1 MVIDVLNP
9 YAFLL
14 IPLFA
19 VFFFLTGRRL
29 KFQDKRKKWEYIIV
43 RILVVT
49 LLASSLAQ
57 IQVKRVSK
65 DMTTI
70 FVVDMSDSLKDK
82 QDEMETYLKN
92 LIANMPNGNEYGMVA
107 FGKDAT
113 VEQFVTSNKNF
124 ISLNTDVVAH
134 ATNMEDAVA
143 TAISMLPEDG
153 GKRIVLISDGLQN
166 EGDIQNLKGNL
177 LANNIEFDWTLIQ
190 SDIDKEVYVS
200 DLSVPNQIQ
209 IGDTFYVTVSIYSTK
224 KTNATIYLYSGSDI
238 KGSKEVNLQK
248 GENQFV
254 FSDTAVDSGIA
265 SYKVRIDTEDDTLAL
280 NNEYVTFAQ
289 VTDKAKVLLVEGSA
303 GQSEQFQDVLKS
315 ANVDFTVCTPEFVPN
330 TLQELNKYKEVIFLD
345 VYADDLRE
353 GFMDILEPYVKDYAG
368 GFICIGGSN
377 SYVLGNYRDTAIER
391 VLPVDMDL
399 TNEREVPK
407 MAMVMVIDHSG
418 SMQDSLGGAFSALDL
433 AKSAAVKA
441 VDNLRTTDDVGVL
454 IFDDKYQ
461 WVYELAS
468 AADKETVKN
477 KIGTV
482 TIGGGTSIYP
492 AINQAVQSLE
502 NSDAT
507 YKHIVLL
514 TDGQDGYRQY
524 QTLIEKIKDN
534 NITLSTVAVGS
545 GADTGMLQSLANVC
559 GGRYYYTDLNND
571 MPRIFAQEVFL
582 STKSYLI
589 NETFMPVLS
598 ANHKIMENVFTNGVR
613 ALNGYVATSAKS
625 TATVILKSH
634 KGDPILAAWQY
645 GLGKSVAF
653 TSDGEFNWTKNYA
666 DFDDYVT
673 LWKNITDFCIT
684 ETDLGEDSITLNQ
697 GTDYVEVEYTT
708 KEIDKDVS
716 ISMVYQT
723 AENETKEVELLPVEP
738 GKYKGTM
745 DISDI
750 GIYSVNIRKNKEEE
764 VVNNVNTA
772 VAVQYSKEYRL
783 DQTNEALKTMVTEL
797 SGNIYGLED
806 EIFLEPKEV
815 VKSWKD
821 YKDLFLLL
829 ALLLYMID
837 ILIRR
842 FNVTIF
848 GSIAD
853 AVLRNKKG
861 KKVKAKEEKKV
872 SVNVTQAET
881 KQPKT
886 EETKT
891 VKEKKKE
898 ETPKPKKEKKKK
910 EKEEVQALDTAA
922 LIKNLR
928 DKK

>member
-19 VFFFLTGRRL
+19 VFFFLTGRKL

-57 IQVKRVSK
+57 IQVKKVSK

-82 QDEMETYLKN
+82 QEDVEVYLKN
-92 LIANMPNGNEYGMVA
+92 LIANMPKGNEYGMVA

-124 ISLNTDVVAH
+124 ISLNTDVVSH
-134 ATNMEDAVA
+134 ATNIEDAVA
-143 TAISMLPEDG
+143 TAISMFPEDG
-153 GKRIVLISDGLQN
+153 GKRIVLVSDGLQN
-166 EGDIQNLKGNL
+166 EGDINKLKGNL
-177 LANNIEFDWTLIQ
+177 LANNIEFDWTLVQ
-190 SDIDKEVYVS
+190 SEIEKEVYVS

-224 KTNATIYLYSGSDI
+224 QTNATIYLYSGLEI
-238 KGSKEVNLQK
+238 KGSKEVSLQK

-289 VTDKAKVLLVEGSA
+289 ITDKAKVLLVEGSA
-303 GQSEQFQDVLKS
+303 GQSEQFQEVLKS

-377 SYVLGNYRDTAIER
+377 SYVLGNYRDTAIEK

-418 SMQDSLGGAFSALDL
+418 SMSDSLGGAFSALDL
-433 AKSAAVKA
+433 AKSAASKA
-441 VDNLRTTDDVGVL
+441 VDNLRSTDDVGVL
-454 IFDDKYQ
+454 IFDDRYQ
-461 WVYELAS
+461 WVYELSS
-468 AADKETVKN
+468 AADKETVQD
-477 KIGTV
+477 KIGTI
-482 TIGGGTSIYP
+482 TIGGGTSIFP
-492 AINQAVQSLE
+492 AVNQAVQSLE

-524 QTLIEKIKDN
+524 QSLITKINDN

-545 GADTGMLQSLANVC
+545 GADTGMLQSLANAC

-598 ANHKIMENVFTNGVR
+598 ANHKIMENVFTGGVR

-645 GLGKSVAF
+645 GLGKTVAF

-673 LWKNITDFCIT
+673 LWKNITDYCIT

-716 ISMVYQT
+716 ISMVYQN
-723 AENETKEVELLPVEP
+723 ADNVTKEVELLPVEP

-750 GIYSVNIRKNKEEE
+750 GIYNVNIRKNKDEE

-783 DQTNEALKTMVTEL
+783 DQTNDALKNMVTEL

-821 YKDLFLLL
+821 YKDLCLLL
-829 ALLLYMID
+829 ALLLYMVD

-842 FNVTIF
+842 FHITIF

-853 AVLRNKKG
+853 AIRKKKG
-861 KKVKAKEEKKV
+861 NKSKAKVDKTD
-872 SVNVTQAET
+872 SVNVTEVEAI
-881 KQPKT
+881 KQK
-886 EETKT
+886 EEIN
-891 VKEKKKE
+891 KEKKKA
-898 ETPKPKKEKKKK
+898 ETFKPKKEKKKK

-928 DKK
+928 DKNQ

>member
-9 YAFLL
+9 YAFFL

-19 VFFFLTGRRL
+19 VFFFLTGRKL

-57 IQVKRVSK
+57 IQVKKVSK

-92 LIANMPNGNEYGMVA
+92 LIANMPKGNEYGMVA

-124 ISLNTDVVAH
+124 ISLNTDVVSH
-134 ATNMEDAVA
+134 ATNIEDAVA
-143 TAISMLPEDG
+143 TAISMFPEDG

-166 EGDIQNLKGNL
+166 EGEISELKGNL

-190 SDIDKEVYVS
+190 SEIEKEVYVS

-224 KTNATIYLYSGSDI
+224 QTNATIYLYSGSDI
-238 KGSKEVNLQK
+238 KGSKEVSLQK

-289 VTDKAKVLLVEGSA
+289 VTDRAKVLLVEGYA
-303 GQSEQFQDVLKS
+303 GQSEQFQEVLKS
-315 ANVDFTVCTPEFVPN
+315 ANVDFTVCTPGFVPN

-377 SYVLGNYRDTAIER
+377 SYVLGNYRDTAIET

-399 TNEREVPK
+399 TNDREVPK

-433 AKSAAVKA
+433 AKTSSSKA
-441 VDNLRTTDDVGVL
+441 VENLRNTDDVGVL
-454 IFDDKYQ
+454 IFDDKFQ
-461 WVYELAS
+461 WIYELSSAS
-468 AADKETVKN
+468 DKETVQE
-477 KIGTV
+477 KIGSI
-482 TIGGGTSIYP
+482 TIGGGTSIFP
-492 AINQAVQSLE
+492 ALNQAVQSLE

-507 YKHIVLL
+507 FKHIVLL

-524 QTLIEKIKDN
+524 QSLIQKINDN

-582 STKSYLI
+582 STKSYLM
-589 NETFMPVLS
+589 NETFMPVLAS
-598 ANHKIMENVFTNGVR
+598 NHKIMDHVFTNGVR

-634 KGDPILAAWQY
+634 KGDPILATWQY
-645 GLGKSVAF
+645 GLGKTVAF

-666 DFDDYVT
+666 DFEDYVT
-673 LWKNITDFCIT
+673 LWKNITDYCIT

-697 GTDYVEVEYTT
+697 GTDYVEVEYNT
-708 KEIDKDVS
+708 KEIDKNVS
-716 ISMVYQT
+716 VSMVYQT
-723 AENETKEVELLPVEP
+723 AANETKEVELLPVEP
-738 GKYKGTM
+738 GKYKGNM
-745 DISDI
+745 DVSDI

-764 VVNNVNTA
+764 VINNVNTA

-783 DQTNEALKTMVTEL
+783 DQNNEMLKNMITEL

-829 ALLLYMID
+829 ALLLYMVD

-842 FNVTIF
+842 FHITVF

-853 AVLRNKKG
+853 MLRKKKG
-861 KKVKAKEEKKV
+861 SKLKAIEEKTVFENTAK
-872 SVNVTQAET
+872 AELT
-881 KQPKT
+881 KQKT
-886 EETKT
+886 EEINHEKDKTK
-891 VKEKKKE
+891 VEK
-898 ETPKPKKEKKKK
+898 PKPKKEKKKK